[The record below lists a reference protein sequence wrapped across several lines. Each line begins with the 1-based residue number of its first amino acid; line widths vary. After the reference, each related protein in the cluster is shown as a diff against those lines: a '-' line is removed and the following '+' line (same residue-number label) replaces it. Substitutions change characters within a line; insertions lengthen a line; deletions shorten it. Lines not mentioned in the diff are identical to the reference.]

1 MFADV
6 SVYHFYNHL
15 ELGNGYSS
23 KILCFFCRRCDEAS
37 VCFGEGFAAVAD
49 RGEHRR
55 RRCVDEEEKEKENTA
70 AAARHNDV
78 AAARRYCQTFTERT
92 FFVDYC

>member
-49 RGEHRR
+49 RGEHRN
-55 RRCVDEEEKEKENTA
+55 RRCVDEEEKEVGALLLLE
-70 AAARHNDV
+70 HNVV
-78 AAARRYCQTFTERT
+78 AAARLSQSGHFL
-92 FFVDYC
+92 